1 MSEAV
6 APPAAAGRRLDQV
19 LADLAGVSR
28 AAASRWVDAGR
39 VLVDGRAR
47 PRSHRLEGGERL
59 RWEVPEPA
67 PAAEPLPERVP
78 LRVRYE
84 DEHLLVVAKPA
95 GLVVH
100 PGAGHHSGTL
110 VNALLGREGTRLS
123 TLGGSGR
130 PGIVHRLDK
139 DTSGLLLVA
148 KDDRTHRALARDLAA
163 HRIERRYLALAQGHL
178 AASGT
183 VDAPLARHPR
193 DRKRMAVVPGGRRA
207 VTRWRVVQSHPAAD
221 LVEATLETGRT
232 HQIRVHLAHL
242 RHPVVGDRSYGA
254 DPTLAARLGL
264 ERPFLHAWRLTFRH
278 PADGRELEL
287 TEPLPDELE
296 NALARLA

>member
-1 MSEAV
+1 VSEAV

-59 RWEVPEPA
+59 RWERPEPA

-148 KDDRTHRALARDLAA
+148 KDDLTHRALARDLAA

>member
-59 RWEVPEPA
+59 RWERPEPA

>member
-1 MSEAV
+1 VSEAV

-123 TLGGSGR
+123 TVGGSGR

-242 RHPVVGDRSYGA
+242 RHPVVGDRGYGA